1 MPTNLPPK
9 YYVAEE
15 AYRAAIGPADKSATL
30 QQMLSATPKHKGTDH
45 LRADLRAKISKALE
59 ELENPKR
66 GAGRPSPY
74 AIRKEGAGQAVL
86 IGKSNAGKSQLVATL
101 TGADAKVAAYP
112 FTTRIPLPGMLPFQ
126 NVKIQLVDTPAI
138 DDPEVQSQLFSLV
151 RNTDLVVAVVDLS
164 EDPLTDAD
172 EILAEL
178 DRFGYR
184 LLEKSVAVDPDDPL
198 VQKPCLLVGSKSD
211 QEDADVAFE
220 LLEELYAPRFST
232 LRVSADIGIG
242 LDALGEAIFQ
252 ALGKVRVYLKAGRTE
267 TDFGAPEV
275 LTIGSMVEDAA
286 ISVHKDWARKF
297 KFALL
302 WGSGKYD
309 GQRVGRDY
317 VLKDGDVIELHS

>member
-15 AYRAAIGPADKSATL
+15 AYRAAVGPAEKAATL

-59 ELENPKR
+59 ELESPKR

-74 AIRKEGAGQAVL
+74 AVRKEGAGQAVL
-86 IGKSNAGKSQLVATL
+86 IGRSNTGKSQLVATL
-101 TGADAKVAAYP
+101 TGAAAKVAAYP
-112 FTTRIPLPGMLPFQ
+112 FTTRVPLPGMLTFQ

-151 RNTDLVVAVVDLS
+151 RNTDLVVIVVDLS
-164 EDPLTDAD
+164 EDPLTDAE
-172 EILAEL
+172 EILGEM

-184 LLEKSVAVDPDDPL
+184 LLARGEEEDPDDPL
-198 VQKPCLLVGSKSD
+198 VQKPCLLVGSKGD
-211 QEDADVAFE
+211 HEDADVAFE
-220 LLEELYAPRFST
+220 LLEELYASRFPT
-232 LRVSADIGIG
+232 MQVSAETGTG
-242 LDALGEAIFQ
+242 LDDLGEAIFQ
-252 ALGKVRVYLKAGRTE
+252 ALGIVRVYLKAGRTE
-267 TDFGAPEV
+267 TDYGEPQV
-275 LTIGSMVEDAA
+275 LRTGSMVEDAA
-286 ISVHKDWARKF
+286 ISVHKDWMRKF

-317 VLKDGDVIELHS
+317 VLEDGDVIELHS

>member
-15 AYRAAIGPADKSATL
+15 AYRAAVGPAEKAATL

-59 ELENPKR
+59 ELESPKR
-66 GAGRPSPY
+66 GGGRPSPY

-86 IGKSNAGKSQLVATL
+86 IGKSNAGKSQLVATF

-112 FTTRIPLPGMLPFQ
+112 FTTRLPLPGMLPFQ

-138 DDPEVQSQLFSLV
+138 DDPDVQSQLFSLL
-151 RNTDLVVAVVDLS
+151 RNTDLVVVVVDLS
-164 EDPLTDAD
+164 EDPLTDAED
-172 EILAEL
+172 IFSEM

-184 LLEKSVAVDPDDPL
+184 LLKIGEEVDADDPL
-198 VQKPCLLVGSKSD
+198 VQKPCLLVGSKGD

-220 LLEELYAPRFST
+220 LLEEVYASRFPM
-232 LRVSADIGIG
+232 LRVSAEMEIG
-242 LDALGEAIFQ
+242 LEALGEEIFQ

-267 TDFGAPEV
+267 TDYGQPQV
-275 LTIGSMVEDAA
+275 LTLGSMVEDAA
-286 ISVHKDWARKF
+286 ISVHKDWIRKF

-317 VLKDGDVIELHS
+317 VLEDGDVIELHS

>member
-1 MPTNLPPK
+1 VPTNLPPK

-15 AYRAAIGPADKSATL
+15 AYRAAIGPAEKAATL

-172 EILAEL
+172 
-178 DRFGYR
+178 
-184 LLEKSVAVDPDDPL
+184 
-198 VQKPCLLVGSKSD
+198 
-211 QEDADVAFE
+211 
-220 LLEELYAPRFST
+220 
-232 LRVSADIGIG
+232 
-242 LDALGEAIFQ
+242 
-252 ALGKVRVYLKAGRTE
+252 
-267 TDFGAPEV
+267 
-275 LTIGSMVEDAA
+275 
-286 ISVHKDWARKF
+286 
-297 KFALL
+297 
-302 WGSGKYD
+302 
-309 GQRVGRDY
+309 
-317 VLKDGDVIELHS
+317 

>member
-1 MPTNLPPK
+1 M
-9 YYVAEE
+9 
-15 AYRAAIGPADKSATL
+15 
-30 QQMLSATPKHKGTDH
+30 
-45 LRADLRAKISKALE
+45 
-59 ELENPKR
+59 
-66 GAGRPSPY
+66 
-74 AIRKEGAGQAVL
+74 
-86 IGKSNAGKSQLVATL
+86 
-101 TGADAKVAAYP
+101 
-112 FTTRIPLPGMLPFQ
+112 
-126 NVKIQLVDTPAI
+126 
-138 DDPEVQSQLFSLV
+138 
-151 RNTDLVVAVVDLS
+151 
-164 EDPLTDAD
+164 TDAD

-252 ALGKVRVYLKAGRTE
+252 ALGKVRVYLKAERTKA
-267 TDFGAPEV
+267 DLGMPEV
-275 LTIGSMVEDAA
+275 LTIGSIVEDAA

-302 WGSGKYD
+302 WGSGKHD

-317 VLKDGDVIELHS
+317 VLEDGDVIELHS

>member
-15 AYRAAIGPADKSATL
+15 AYRAAVGPAEKAATL

-59 ELENPKR
+59 ELESPKR

-86 IGKSNAGKSQLVATL
+86 IGRANAGKSPLVASL

-138 DDPEVQSQLFSLV
+138 DDLEVLSQLFSLV
-151 RNTDLVVAVVDLS
+151 RNTDLVVIIVDLS
-164 EDPLTDAD
+164 EDPLTDAESILG
-172 EILAEL
+172 EI

-184 LLEKSVAVDPDDPL
+184 LLEHGQVQDPDDAL
-198 VQKPCLLVGSKSD
+198 LQKPCLLVGCKGD
-211 QEDADVAFE
+211 LEDADVAFE
-220 LLEELYAPRFST
+220 LLEELYASRFPM
-232 LRVSADIGIG
+232 LRVSAENGMG
-242 LDALGEAIFQ
+242 LDALGEEIFH
-252 ALGKVRVYLKAGRTE
+252 ALGKVRVYLKAERTE
-267 TDFGAPEV
+267 TDYGQPQV
-275 LTIGSMVEDAA
+275 LTMGSMVEDAA
-286 ISVHKDWARKF
+286 VSVHKDWMRKF

-317 VLKDGDVIELHS
+317 VLEDGDVIELHS